1 MAKIYV
7 KKSEVEVGLELTAEE
22 MVSCF
27 EFIGSCFTT
36 DHVDLLMKKLSELA
50 GTATDEE
57 VKKDLNKAA
66 DDLIKKMEEPSNTDD
81 EYEKERDEAIQ
92 KLKDL
97 GCPVKKIEEDVDV
110 YECKTSKVWENKYA
124 LVKAWLIDHGIEFE
138 DKLNGA
144 GRIEMHYDLDMIQL
158 AEMIDWLDDH
168 GDEKFDTTIQ
178 I

>member
-1 MAKIYV
+1 MAKIYF
-7 KKSEVEVGLELTAEE
+7 KKSEIEVGLELTAEE

-36 DHVDLLMKKLSELA
+36 DHVDLLMKKLSELV
-50 GTATDEE
+50 GTATDEKTKE
-57 VKKDLNKAA
+57 DLNKAA
-66 DDLIKKMEEPSNTDD
+66 DDLIKKMEKPSNTDE
-81 EYEKERDEAIQ
+81 EYEKERDAAIQ

-110 YECKTSKVWENKYA
+110 YECKTSKIWENKFA
-124 LVKAWLIDHGIEFE
+124 LVKAWLIDHNIEFE
-138 DKLNGA
+138 EKIGA
-144 GRIEMHYDLDMIQL
+144 YRPEIHYDLDMMQL
-158 AEMIDWLDDH
+158 AELIDWLDDH